1 MDDVELDGV
10 ADWVRA
16 RMHPL
21 AWFAR
26 QAELVAV
33 PSNTSDERHNWDMV
47 EISDDD
53 FERMVS
59 EVFDA
64 LPDEMVRGVENVA
77 IVVENQPLGE
87 RPRLFGLYRGHPLT
101 TRGVYG
107 FGELPDRITLYKN
120 NPQEYSV
127 DLEALRSRVR
137 ITLVHE
143 IGHYFGLDD
152 ARLRELGWA

>member
-1 MDDVELDGV
+1 
-10 ADWVRA
+10 
-16 RMHPL
+16 
-21 AWFAR
+21 
-26 QAELVAV
+26 
-33 PSNTSDERHNWDMV
+33 MV

-64 LPDEMVRGVENVA
+64 LPDDMVRGLENVG
-77 IVVENQPLGE
+77 IVIENQPVGQ

-120 NPQEYSV
+120 NIQEHSA
-127 DLEALRSRVR
+127 DLDALRTLVR

-143 IGHYFGLDD
+143 IGHYFGLGD
-152 ARLRELGWA
+152 ARLQELGWA

>member
-1 MDDVELDGV
+1 LRVFPRRRGS
-10 ADWVRA
+10 ARA
-16 RMHPL
+16 
-21 AWFAR
+21 
-26 QAELVAV
+26 
-33 PSNTSDERHNWDMV
+33 HNGHMV

-64 LPDEMVRGVENVA
+64 LPDDMVRGLENVG
-77 IVVENQPLGE
+77 IVIENQPVGQW
-87 RPRLFGLYRGHPLT
+87 PRLFGLYRGHPLT
-101 TRGVYG
+101 KRGVYG

-120 NPQEYSV
+120 NMQEYSA
-127 DLEALRSRVR
+127 DLDALRTRVR

-152 ARLRELGWA
+152 DRLGELGWA

>member
-1 MDDVELDGV
+1 MQD
-10 ADWVRA
+10 
-16 RMHPL
+16 L
-21 AWFAR
+21 ALGPAGS
-26 QAELVAV
+26 ASA
-33 PSNTSDERHNWDMV
+33 HNGDMV

-77 IVVENQPLGE
+77 ITVENQPLGE

-120 NPQEYSV
+120 NLQEHSA
-127 DLEALRSRVR
+127 DLDALRARVR

-152 ARLRELGWA
+152 ARLHELGWA

>member
-1 MDDVELDGV
+1 VLAARGSLEAQRRMRRGARL
-10 ADWVRA
+10 ARRA
-16 RMHPL
+16 
-21 AWFAR
+21 
-26 QAELVAV
+26 E
-33 PSNTSDERHNWDMV
+33 HNGDMV

-53 FERMVS
+53 FDRMVG

-77 IVVENQPLGE
+77 ILIENQPLWQ
-87 RPRLFGLYRGHPLT
+87 RPRLFGLYSGHPLK

-107 FGELPDRITLYKN
+107 FGELPDRITLFKN
-120 NPQEYSV
+120 NMQEHSA
-127 DLEALRSRVR
+127 DLESLRARVR

-152 ARLRELGWA
+152 AKLQELGWA